1 VQVIHLDPMRSTDL
15 ARNLARSDPEN
26 DETRLIKRV
35 LEAPL
40 PGFEPGF
47 PD

>member
-1 VQVIHLDPMRSTDL
+1 MLSRGRL
-15 ARNLARSDPEN
+15 EN

-35 LEAPL
+35 PEAPL